1 MAPKVLDRKKRFQIE
16 RIMKNPG
23 EITIEGVVVE
33 VRDGSKK
40 VRRNYTY
47 GYRSLRVQVDFD
59 YYSVLIN
66 TAKLNKFGFLPR
78 VGQWIRVTGRL
89 SKSKDDFYD
98 PSISWVSQLQHIDPP
113 IKKTQITSKRV
124 LDVLTYQ
131 WQSLSQISTNMDI
144 KSDVEK
150 NLLNKLLKELLE
162 KLKISEISK
171 RGKLY
176 WKRN

>member
-1 MAPKVLDRKKRFQIE
+1 MN
-16 RIMKNPG
+16 NPG
-23 EITIEGVVVE
+23 EITVEGVVVE

-47 GYRSLRVQVDFD
+47 GYRSLRILVDFE
-59 YYSVLIN
+59 YYSVLLI
-66 TAKLNKFGFLPR
+66 TAKLNEFGFLPK

-89 SKSKDDFYD
+89 SKSKDDIYD

-113 IKKTQITSKRV
+113 KKKTQITSKKV

-131 WQSLSQISTNMDI
+131 WQSLSQISTNMNI

-150 NLLNKLLKELLE
+150 NLLNKILKELLNE
-162 KLKISEISK
+162 SKISEISK
-171 RGKLY
+171 RGKSY
-176 WKRN
+176 WKKN

>member
-1 MAPKVLDRKKRFQIE
+1 MN
-16 RIMKNPG
+16 NPG

-33 VRDGSKK
+33 VRDSSKK
-40 VRRNYTY
+40 IRRNYTY
-47 GYRSLRVQVDFD
+47 GYRSLRILVDFE

-66 TAKLNKFGFLPR
+66 TAKLNEFGFLPK

-98 PSISWVSQLQHIDPP
+98 PSISWVSNLQHIDPP
-113 IKKTQITSKRV
+113 AKKAKLTTEKI
-124 LDVLTYQ
+124 LDVLTNQ
-131 WQSLSQISTNMDI
+131 WQSLLQISTNLDL

-150 NLLNKLLKELLE
+150 NLLNNILRELLN
-162 KLKISEISK
+162 KAKISEISK

-176 WKRN
+176 WKK

>member
-1 MAPKVLDRKKRFQIE
+1 
-16 RIMKNPG
+16 MKNSG

-40 VRRNYTY
+40 IRRNYTY
-47 GYRSLRVQVDFD
+47 GYRSLRILVDFD

-66 TAKLNKFGFLPR
+66 TSKLNEFGFLPK

-89 SKSKDDFYD
+89 SQSKDDFYD

-113 IKKTQITSKRV
+113 IKKTQITSKKV
-124 LDVLTYQ
+124 LDILTYQ
-131 WQSLSQISTNMDI
+131 WQSLSQISTNMNI

-150 NLLNKLLKELLE
+150 NLLNKILKELLNE
-162 KLKISEISK
+162 SKISEISK
-171 RGKLY
+171 RGKSY
-176 WKRN
+176 WKKN

>member
-1 MAPKVLDRKKRFQIE
+1 
-16 RIMKNPG
+16 MKNSG

-40 VRRNYTY
+40 IRRNYTY
-47 GYRSLRVQVDFD
+47 AYRSLRILVDFD

-66 TAKLNKFGFLPR
+66 TSKLNEFGFLPK

-89 SKSKDDFYD
+89 SRSKDDFYD

-113 IKKTQITSKRV
+113 IKKTQITSKKV
-124 LDVLTYQ
+124 LDILTYQ
-131 WQSLSQISTNMDI
+131 WQSLSQISTNMNI

-150 NLLNKLLKELLE
+150 NLLNKILKELLNE
-162 KLKISEISK
+162 SKISEISK
-171 RGKLY
+171 RGKSY
-176 WKRN
+176 WKKN

>member
-1 MAPKVLDRKKRFQIE
+1 MN
-16 RIMKNPG
+16 NPG
-23 EITIEGVVVE
+23 EITVEGVVVE

-47 GYRSLRVQVDFD
+47 GYRSLRILVDFE
-59 YYSVLIN
+59 YYSVLLN
-66 TAKLNKFGFLPR
+66 TAKLNEFGFLPK

-89 SKSKDDFYD
+89 SKSKDDIYD

-113 IKKTQITSKRV
+113 AKKTKLTTEKV
-124 LDVLTYQ
+124 LDVLTDQ
-131 WQSLSQISTNMDI
+131 WQSLLQISTNLDL

-150 NLLNKLLKELLE
+150 NLVNNILRELLNKA
-162 KLKISEISK
+162 KISQISK

-176 WKRN
+176 WKK